1 MAFPLNLTSA
11 LTGASISQLRR
22 WSRGDLLVPEDRQHR
37 PMLYSFRDLIA
48 LRTIVF
54 LRNET
59 SLQRVR
65 RALSNLDVIDM
76 TEHPSAYTFATD
88 GRTIGVVDE
97 MNGQVVDLV
106 RSPGQTSDLSLASAF
121 EKFTTKSGRAVSS
134 FLQPRPRIAVSPRR
148 MGGWPTVQGT
158 RITYDAIA
166 DLVDNR
172 TIFPADVP
180 SYYPVELADVE
191 DALDFAREVKSA

>member
-22 WSRGDLLVPEDRQHR
+22 WSRGDLLVPEGHKTR

-121 EKFTTKSGRAVSS
+121 EKFTTKSGRAVPR
-134 FLQPRPRIAVSPRR
+134 FLQPRPRIEVSPRR

-166 DLVDNR
+166 DLVDNK

-180 SYYPVELADVE
+180 RYYPVEMADVE

>member
-1 MAFPLNLTSA
+1 
-11 LTGASISQLRR
+11 
-22 WSRGDLLVPEDRQHR
+22 
-37 PMLYSFRDLIA
+37 MLYSFRDLIA

-65 RALSNLDVIDM
+65 RALANLDVIDM

-88 GRTIGVVDE
+88 GRTIGVVDAA
-97 MNGQVVDLV
+97 NNQVVDLV

-121 EKFTTKSGRAVSS
+121 ERFTTKSGKDVPS
-134 FLQPRPRIAVSPRR
+134 FLRPRPRIQVSPRR
-148 MGGWPTVQGT
+148 MGGWPTVRGT

-180 SYYPVELADVE
+180 NYYPVDMADVN
-191 DALDFAREVKSA
+191 DALDFAREVKAA